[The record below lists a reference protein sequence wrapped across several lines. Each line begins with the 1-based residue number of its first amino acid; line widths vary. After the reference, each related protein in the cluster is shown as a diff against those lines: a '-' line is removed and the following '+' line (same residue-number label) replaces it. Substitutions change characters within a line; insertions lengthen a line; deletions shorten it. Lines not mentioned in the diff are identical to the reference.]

1 MLLCQQMQKI
11 RAVFNTPRSKF
22 YKYSGLDG
30 LHCTHVYDLMICL
43 CLAKRMLRVSGTS
56 ESIFAFYVDLRQV
69 SESQIRSKPGCGS
82 QEHISRAMSFYSYI
96 GIKDFVSQKLYEY
109 RNSIQY
115 CPTLSES
122 MQHPMPTCCTF
133 LFQANKQGAGLCPRW
148 SWEYAWSVLL
158 GSSDMRGKL
167 GWFWDVLNMPSK
179 V

>member
-96 GIKDFVSQKLYEY
+96 GIKDFVKNYMKIGIRS
-109 RNSIQY
+109 N
-115 CPTLSES
+115 TV
-122 MQHPMPTCCTF
+122 QH
-133 LFQANKQGAGLCPRW
+133 CPRACNIPCPRAAH
-148 SWEYAWSVLL
+148 SFFKQTSKELVFARDGLENML
-158 GSSDMRGKL
+158 GV
-167 GWFWDVLNMPSK
+167 FCWDPLTCEANWVGFEMF
-179 V
+179 